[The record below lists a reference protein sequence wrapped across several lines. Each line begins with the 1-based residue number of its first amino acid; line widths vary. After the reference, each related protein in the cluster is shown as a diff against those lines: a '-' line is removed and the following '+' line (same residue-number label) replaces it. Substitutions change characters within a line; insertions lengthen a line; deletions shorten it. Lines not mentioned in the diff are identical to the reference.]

1 MTFRTAIDEIRKVI
15 AGVLKDLGINGLKF
29 DITQTSRPEFGDVA
43 TNIAFLIA
51 KNTGQKPTEIAKNFV
66 EDHINQYLAACKTAG
81 RLSLIESANP
91 HLAGYINFKLNAI
104 NLASSTLPEILLN
117 PHYAEPDIG
126 KGERVIIEHT
136 SVNPNKALHI
146 GHVRNLV
153 IGDTLYRL
161 LRRTNHNPIVLN
173 YIDDSGLQV
182 ADLVVG
188 FLFGGFQM
196 DPNKSLKFDIYCG
209 DEVYVKINELYATDQ
224 NLAEKR
230 KYVLREMELGK
241 SDIAKFALNISQR
254 VLADQLK
261 TCWRLKARY
270 DLLSF
275 ESHILASRQWTKTLE
290 ILKDKGVLVLE
301 TQGKNKDCWIIRSNL
316 TDDKVVVRSDGTA
329 TYIAKDIPFALWK
342 LGLIPD
348 YSNYYKFANQWDNSV
363 IWATTLVPDS
373 YSGDHPKFNSA
384 ELAVTIIDSR
394 QSKLQDLVS
403 YVISKIQETDTKE
416 YHHLA
421 YEPVTLSSNTAKMIG
436 LDIGQKDFAHMSGRK
451 GVVVNADYVLDIL
464 HHKALEEIKKRRNN
478 AEDTSLRSSAESI
491 AISALRYNLI
501 KQDLDKMITFDIT
514 DSLSLEGD
522 TGPYLQYAYARSQR
536 ILEKSNVEL
545 STINFELLSEESEI
559 SLLMDIT
566 KFDMIIEDATKNLNP
581 KVLARYAYRLAVKFN
596 YFYEK
601 VPVLR
606 EADPEKVVL
615 RLALVKSFEV
625 TMKNVFDIL
634 GIAALAI
641 M

>member
-1 MTFRTAIDEIRKVI
+1 
-15 AGVLKDLGINGLKF
+15 
-29 DITQTSRPEFGDVA
+29 
-43 TNIAFLIA
+43 
-51 KNTGQKPTEIAKNFV
+51 
-66 EDHINQYLAACKTAG
+66 
-81 RLSLIESANP
+81 
-91 HLAGYINFKLNAI
+91 
-104 NLASSTLPEILLN
+104 
-117 PHYAEPDIG
+117 
-126 KGERVIIEHT
+126 
-136 SVNPNKALHI
+136 
-146 GHVRNLV
+146 
-153 IGDTLYRL
+153 
-161 LRRTNHNPIVLN
+161 
-173 YIDDSGLQV
+173 
-182 ADLVVG
+182 
-188 FLFGGFQM
+188 
-196 DPNKSLKFDIYCG
+196 
-209 DEVYVKINELYATDQ
+209 
-224 NLAEKR
+224 
-230 KYVLREMELGK
+230 
-241 SDIAKFALNISQR
+241 
-254 VLADQLK
+254 
-261 TCWRLKARY
+261 
-270 DLLSF
+270 
-275 ESHILASRQWTKTLE
+275 
-290 ILKDKGVLVLE
+290 
-301 TQGKNKDCWIIRSNL
+301 
-316 TDDKVVVRSDGTA
+316 
-329 TYIAKDIPFALWK
+329 
-342 LGLIPD
+342 
-348 YSNYYKFANQWDNSV
+348 
-363 IWATTLVPDS
+363 
-373 YSGDHPKFNSA
+373 
-384 ELAVTIIDSR
+384 
-394 QSKLQDLVS
+394 
-403 YVISKIQETDTKE
+403 
-416 YHHLA
+416 
-421 YEPVTLSSNTAKMIG
+421 MIG

-545 STINFELLSEESEI
+545 STINFELLSEDSEI

-634 GIAALAI
+634 GIAALAL

>member
-15 AGVLKDLGINGLKF
+15 AGVLKDLGIDGVKF

-51 KNTGQKPTEIAKNFV
+51 KNTGQKPTEIAKNF

-91 HLAGYINFKLNAI
+91 HLAGYINFKLNAV

-161 LRRTNHNPIVLN
+161 LRRTNHNPIVIN

-363 IWATTLVPDS
+363 IWATTLVTDS

-436 LDIGQKDFAHMSGRK
+436 LDIGQRDFAHMSGRK

-464 HHKALEEIKKRRNN
+464 HNKALEEIKKRRNN

-634 GIAALAI
+634 GIAALAL

>member
-1 MTFRTAIDEIRKVI
+1 
-15 AGVLKDLGINGLKF
+15 
-29 DITQTSRPEFGDVA
+29 
-43 TNIAFLIA
+43 
-51 KNTGQKPTEIAKNFV
+51 
-66 EDHINQYLAACKTAG
+66 
-81 RLSLIESANP
+81 
-91 HLAGYINFKLNAI
+91 
-104 NLASSTLPEILLN
+104 
-117 PHYAEPDIG
+117 
-126 KGERVIIEHT
+126 
-136 SVNPNKALHI
+136 
-146 GHVRNLV
+146 
-153 IGDTLYRL
+153 
-161 LRRTNHNPIVLN
+161 
-173 YIDDSGLQV
+173 
-182 ADLVVG
+182 
-188 FLFGGFQM
+188 
-196 DPNKSLKFDIYCG
+196 
-209 DEVYVKINELYATDQ
+209 
-224 NLAEKR
+224 
-230 KYVLREMELGK
+230 
-241 SDIAKFALNISQR
+241 
-254 VLADQLK
+254 
-261 TCWRLKARY
+261 
-270 DLLSF
+270 
-275 ESHILASRQWTKTLE
+275 
-290 ILKDKGVLVLE
+290 
-301 TQGKNKDCWIIRSNL
+301 
-316 TDDKVVVRSDGTA
+316 
-329 TYIAKDIPFALWK
+329 
-342 LGLIPD
+342 
-348 YSNYYKFANQWDNSV
+348 
-363 IWATTLVPDS
+363 
-373 YSGDHPKFNSA
+373 
-384 ELAVTIIDSR
+384 
-394 QSKLQDLVS
+394 LVS

-545 STINFELLSEESEI
+545 SSINFELLSEESEI

-634 GIAALAI
+634 GIAALAL

>member
-1 MTFRTAIDEIRKVI
+1 
-15 AGVLKDLGINGLKF
+15 
-29 DITQTSRPEFGDVA
+29 
-43 TNIAFLIA
+43 
-51 KNTGQKPTEIAKNFV
+51 
-66 EDHINQYLAACKTAG
+66 
-81 RLSLIESANP
+81 
-91 HLAGYINFKLNAI
+91 
-104 NLASSTLPEILLN
+104 
-117 PHYAEPDIG
+117 
-126 KGERVIIEHT
+126 
-136 SVNPNKALHI
+136 
-146 GHVRNLV
+146 
-153 IGDTLYRL
+153 
-161 LRRTNHNPIVLN
+161 
-173 YIDDSGLQV
+173 
-182 ADLVVG
+182 
-188 FLFGGFQM
+188 
-196 DPNKSLKFDIYCG
+196 
-209 DEVYVKINELYATDQ
+209 
-224 NLAEKR
+224 
-230 KYVLREMELGK
+230 
-241 SDIAKFALNISQR
+241 
-254 VLADQLK
+254 
-261 TCWRLKARY
+261 
-270 DLLSF
+270 
-275 ESHILASRQWTKTLE
+275 
-290 ILKDKGVLVLE
+290 
-301 TQGKNKDCWIIRSNL
+301 
-316 TDDKVVVRSDGTA
+316 
-329 TYIAKDIPFALWK
+329 
-342 LGLIPD
+342 
-348 YSNYYKFANQWDNSV
+348 
-363 IWATTLVPDS
+363 
-373 YSGDHPKFNSA
+373 
-384 ELAVTIIDSR
+384 
-394 QSKLQDLVS
+394 LVS

-634 GIAALAI
+634 GIAALAL